1 LKDSKLPFETTF
13 IVNASL
19 DDSLIE
25 GVITK
30 VQDLLTKNQG
40 EVTDVQRWGRKRLA
54 YPIAKKNNGFYV
66 CIEFTGQADLVTKL
80 ARFYHLEDNILRYLT
95 IQVTKHMLKAR
106 PALPSPTISTPEQ
119 SPTAAA
125 PETKSSEV
133 LENEVKQPQTQ
144 AEN

>member
-1 LKDSKLPFETTF
+1 LKDSKRPFETTF
-13 IVNASL
+13 IINASL

-25 GVITK
+25 GVIAK
-30 VQDLLTKNQG
+30 VQELLTKNQG
-40 EVTDVQRWGRKRLA
+40 EVAEVQRWGRKRLA

-66 CIEFTGQADLVTKL
+66 CIEFAGPADLVTKL

-106 PALPSPTISTPEQ
+106 QASPTPAGNVPEQ

-125 PETKSSEV
+125 PEKTSPEV
-133 LENEVKQPQTQ
+133 QVDESKQPQTQ
-144 AEN
+144 VEN